1 MQPSAYP
8 LAYEK
13 LVQHWQHFIVTGQ
26 VTDDTRRVLDPIV
39 LQSWQRCAPRLQAYA
54 LPTTRSLQK
63 TSLEALLRRQADLVE
78 VGAPTIE
85 DIYQYIEG
93 SGAAVLLTDGTAT
106 VLAVTGDEPAVKML
120 QEMGLGVGGFWSE
133 GQIGTNGFGT
143 GLIAATPVQVVAAE
157 HYVQTLHH
165 LASTAAPV
173 HAVNGRIIG
182 LIGVVAPVERAHPH
196 TLGLVMA
203 AARSLSNQLHA
214 NHFLNEASQR
224 LTIVNTIVETIH
236 EGVITW
242 DTNSKITHANA
253 RAASLLH
260 FAPVEIQGRMLDE
273 VLRLPARLRQAIQTG
288 QALRDVESRIE
299 YDGYTA
305 DALVTLHPIRHAGME
320 TVGYVMI
327 LRNVADVRELIQQ
340 QVGMEASLTLDD
352 VASLSAS
359 MRPVMRQALVAARG
373 TAPVLFRGEGG
384 VGKNHLAR
392 AIHNAGERAN
402 KPFITINCQ
411 AIPHELMVSEFLGHE
426 RDNMLDAR
434 PSKFELATGG
444 TLMLD
449 QIDGLSLEMQATLL
463 QVIETGHV
471 MRLGSMRPTPVNVRI
486 MAATSADIEQRVME
500 GRFLPNLYYRF
511 GVFNIAVPPLRQ
523 RVEDVPVLAE
533 RYLGRISQRFGRAAW
548 IQDEALAVLRRYPW
562 PGNVRELESVLE
574 RALAHSRDD
583 IIQIADLPEA
593 VRQGRALTG
602 SAPRARPVLT
612 TAEAEREA
620 IISAGYAC
628 GGHVSDMAQQ
638 LGIGRTTL
646 WRKMKRYQ
654 INREQFRAH

>member
-1 MQPSAYP
+1 
-8 LAYEK
+8 
-13 LVQHWQHFIVTGQ
+13 
-26 VTDDTRRVLDPIV
+26 
-39 LQSWQRCAPRLQAYA
+39 
-54 LPTTRSLQK
+54 
-63 TSLEALLRRQADLVE
+63 
-78 VGAPTIE
+78 
-85 DIYQYIEG
+85 
-93 SGAAVLLTDGTAT
+93 
-106 VLAVTGDEPAVKML
+106 
-120 QEMGLGVGGFWSE
+120 
-133 GQIGTNGFGT
+133 
-143 GLIAATPVQVVAAE
+143 
-157 HYVQTLHH
+157 
-165 LASTAAPV
+165 
-173 HAVNGRIIG
+173 
-182 LIGVVAPVERAHPH
+182 
-196 TLGLVMA
+196 
-203 AARSLSNQLHA
+203 
-214 NHFLNEASQR
+214 
-224 LTIVNTIVETIH
+224 
-236 EGVITW
+236 
-242 DTNSKITHANA
+242 
-253 RAASLLH
+253 
-260 FAPVEIQGRMLDE
+260 
-273 VLRLPARLRQAIQTG
+273 
-288 QALRDVESRIE
+288 
-299 YDGYTA
+299 
-305 DALVTLHPIRHAGME
+305 
-320 TVGYVMI
+320 
-327 LRNVADVRELIQQ
+327 
-340 QVGMEASLTLDD
+340 
-352 VASLSAS
+352 
-359 MRPVMRQALVAARG
+359 MRQALVAARG